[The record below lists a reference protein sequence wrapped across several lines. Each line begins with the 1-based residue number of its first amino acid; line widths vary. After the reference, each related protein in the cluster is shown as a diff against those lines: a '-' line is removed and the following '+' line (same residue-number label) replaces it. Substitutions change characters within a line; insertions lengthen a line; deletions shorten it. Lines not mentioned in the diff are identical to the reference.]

1 MCLNGY
7 LHYFERRADTVRHSE
22 KQVLAYAGSITV
34 RSYPCFNAQVSTL
47 DIKNGISEYHKLK
60 GHNPDIVI
68 IDSMDL
74 LTDARQLFQL
84 PPCGDIYAAY
94 CGMSDSRARF
104 TICWMC
110 MP

>member
-1 MCLNGY
+1 M
-7 LHYFERRADTVRHSE
+7 RHSE

-34 RSYPCFNAQVSTL
+34 RSYPHFNAQVSTL

-84 PPCGDIYAAY
+84 PPCGDIHARILRYVRFEGEIHDLLDVYALI
-94 CGMSDSRARF
+94 F
-104 TICWMC
+104 
-110 MP
+110 